1 MEKFTKKIPENS
13 KRDRDKLGTNWRDKL
28 EEKTHFVR
36 PKKGTNWK
44 MSECP

>member
-1 MEKFTKKIPENS
+1 M
-13 KRDRDKLGTNWRDKL
+13 GTNWRDKL